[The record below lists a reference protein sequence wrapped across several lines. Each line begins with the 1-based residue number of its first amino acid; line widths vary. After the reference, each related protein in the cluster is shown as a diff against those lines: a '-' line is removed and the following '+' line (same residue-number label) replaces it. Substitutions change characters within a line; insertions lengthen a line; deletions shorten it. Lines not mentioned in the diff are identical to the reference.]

1 MKNKNQT
8 KFEDSDDE
16 TSTQQSNGK
25 NGTTNANNQ
34 QTGDFKNFDLSKKTV
49 KKLKARNVEYLYP
62 VQSKSYKS
70 IYEQNDCLIQ
80 ASTGSGKTLAYVLP
94 LVEFLQSDKT
104 FELAD
109 GRSARV
115 LVLSS
120 TKDTVKQVSDEFQ
133 SIVNDLSVV
142 GVYSAKKKSDEQE
155 TAIANGVDVLVATP
169 DRLKELVDNEKVDL
183 SSVNHVVIDD
193 VDQMV
198 ESEVAENIKKV
209 LKQAFS
215 SDRENKAQ
223 LVVLSQTS
231 PDSYRKLI
239 KKYLSDEAITI
250 DLANGNTQETA
261 DDEND
266 EGFDES
272 ANNSSKAENG
282 SVSLLSKK
290 ENYTTYRLTTNEE
303 IKSVGFVY
311 AIIRKCLGDTFDAKS
326 SIPQV
331 AFTKDF
337 TSAVFDLPSE
347 FDEQIQNAW
356 KDNNRTQLTTITQLP
371 EIDQASI
378 TDNQGYSRGAG
389 GNRNSGKSSGGCFKC
404 GKEGHKS
411 FECTEGG
418 GAQRGGGNRAG
429 GNGCF
434 NCGKDGHKSFECTE
448 PKKAGGGGGGRSN
461 GCFNCGQDGHK
472 SFECTEPKKAGG
484 GGGAGGRSNGCF
496 NCGQDGHKSFE
507 CTEPKKAGGGGGGAG
522 GRSNACFNCG
532 QEGHRSFECTEPKK
546 AGGGGGQSGGC
557 FNCGKDGHKSF
568 ECPEPKKGRPSFG
581 GGRGGGRGGARG
593 GGAKRSFGGGYE
605 NGNSAGGEAT
615 NKKIKFDDDDE

>member
-8 KFEDSDDE
+8 VFEDSDEE
-16 TSTQQSNGK
+16 TSIKQTNGK
-25 NGTTNANNQ
+25 NGSAKGNDQ
-34 QTGDFKNFDLSKKTV
+34 QTGDFKNFDLSKKTL
-49 KKLKARNVEYLYP
+49 KKLKARNIEYLYP
-62 VQSKSYKS
+62 VQSKTYTS

-80 ASTGSGKTLAYVLP
+80 ASSGSGKTLAYALP
-94 LVEFLQSDKT
+94 LVELLQSDKT

-120 TKDTVKQVSDEFQ
+120 TKDTAKQVSDEFQ
-133 SIVNDLSVV
+133 TIVNDLSVV
-142 GVYSAKKKSDEQE
+142 AVFAAKKKSDEQE

-169 DRLKELVDNEKVDL
+169 DRLKELIDNEKVDL
-183 SSVNHVVIDD
+183 SSVNHVVLDD
-193 VDQMV
+193 VDQML
-198 ESEVAENIKKV
+198 ESETSENVKKV
-209 LKQAFS
+209 LKQTFS

-231 PDSYRKLI
+231 PDSFRKLI
-239 KKYLSDEAITI
+239 KKYLSDEAVTVN
-250 DLANGNTQETA
+250 LA
-261 DDEND
+261 DDESD

-272 ANNSSKAENG
+272 VNNTSANGSSKAENG
-282 SVSLLSKK
+282 SVSLLTKK
-290 ENYTTYRLTTNEE
+290 ENYTTYQLTTNEE

-326 SIPQV
+326 SVPQV

-347 FDEQIQNAW
+347 HDEQLQNAW
-356 KDNNRTQLTTITQLP
+356 KDTNRTQLATITELP

-378 TDNQGYSRGAG
+378 TDNTGYSRGGGGAG
-389 GNRNSGKSSGGCFKC
+389 GNRNSGKSNGCFKC

-418 GAQRGGGNRAG
+418 GGFQRGGGNRAG

-448 PKKAGGGGGGRSN
+448 PKKAGGGGAGGRSN

-484 GGGAGGRSNGCF
+484 GGGAGGGCF
-496 NCGQDGHKSFE
+496 NCGKDGHKSFE
-507 CTEPKKAGGGGGGAG
+507 CTEPKKAGGGGGAG
-522 GRSNACFNCG
+522 
-532 QEGHRSFECTEPKK
+532 
-546 AGGGGGQSGGC
+546 GGC

-568 ECPEPKKGRPSFG
+568 ECPEPKKGRPSAG
-581 GGRGGGRGGARG
+581 GGARGGRGGARG
-593 GGAKRSFGGGYE
+593 GGAKRSFGGGFGGGFE
-605 NGNSAGGEAT
+605 NGNSAGEAT